1 MKLFNF
7 LSESFQH
14 YTVKHKRTGKTY
26 KVTAM
31 HSSSAIDKAKQ
42 QHGGTASRYTGTSSD
57 DFEIV
62 EGKIKDIVKA
72 LKGPGYYSLDKDN
85 PDHPADISDKL
96 RKKLSQKDEGKSPH
110 KKGTAKYKKHMAAMH
125 AEEVEVDEVAGP
137 KDCWDGYKKDGTQAG
152 TGKNKGKR
160 VNKCVK
166 EDEVDGAD
174 YSQDGMI
181 GTPDGYYD
189 AEERQEAYRDLKDA
203 LNGAQNWQE
212 DSIKDG
218 ICPECA
224 GSGYMDGEYEDE
236 DGNEGSECYGW
247 GDFGCDQGEMT
258 QRDDGLPNWAEIAKH
273 DEKQESKAN
282 RGPAPSKEQI
292 MKFLPMLHKEYVQSG
307 RYNAFELGSILKQM
321 YPELNKREAGS
332 YVADF
337 LSNFKESAELRK
349 LAGLEE
355 DGVKPHKMYKGDKV
369 VMAKDEDDH
378 NKLTKQGYTH
388 DNPKTKKIEEDDSD
402 DVVVA
407 KMLSKALGDPNRW
420 MEMSPPELYAELES
434 TNPESADMIAKV
446 AKMLYDV
453 RLQERTYKDVG
464 VADVQKDARGK
475 EFKFDKDA
483 KQFKSQDGELA
494 DIKTKT
500 GQDLMKKRKLSMK
513 KSTPSYN
520 KKSTPKK
527 KGLIAKLFQDLE
539 G

>member
-7 LSESFQH
+7 L
-14 YTVKHKRTGKTY
+14 T
-26 KVTAM
+26 
-31 HSSSAIDKAKQ
+31 
-42 QHGGTASRYTGTSSD
+42 
-57 DFEIV
+57 
-62 EGKIKDIVKA
+62 
-72 LKGPGYYSLDKDN
+72 
-85 PDHPADISDKL
+85 
-96 RKKLSQKDEGKSPH
+96 EGKSPH

-125 AEEVEVDEVAGP
+125 AEEVEVDEVAGA

-203 LNGAQNWQE
+203 LGGAKDWQE

-236 DGNEGSECYGW
+236 DGNEGDDCYGW
-247 GDFGCDQGEMT
+247 GDFGCDEGEMT

-273 DEKQESKAN
+273 DEKQVSKAN

-292 MKFLPMLHKEYVQSG
+292 MKILPRLHDEYVKSG
-307 RYNAFELGSILKQM
+307 RYNAFELGSILKQL

-337 LSNFKESAELRK
+337 LSNFKEQADLRR

-355 DGVKPHKMYKGDKV
+355 GPNYDASDIHRGDAITCKRCKGKGCDHCDDKGVHAKSDVKETEEEFKPHMMYDPKTGEGK
-369 VMAKDEDDH
+369 MAKVEKDHLDMKAKGWSHDEPD
-378 NKLTKQGYTH
+378 
-388 DNPKTKKIEEDDSD
+388 TKKIEEGDSD

-434 TNPESADMIAKV
+434 TNPEVADMISKV

-464 VADVQKDARGK
+464 VADVQKDPRGK